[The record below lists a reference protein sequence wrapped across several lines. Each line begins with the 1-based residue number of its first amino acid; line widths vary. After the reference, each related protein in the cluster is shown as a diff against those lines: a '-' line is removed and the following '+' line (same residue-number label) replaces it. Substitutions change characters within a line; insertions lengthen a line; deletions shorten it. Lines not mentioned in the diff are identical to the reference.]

1 MFKSKK
7 VSKFQFPDR
16 RPLSVRIK
24 DFFLSLLFWKGRK
37 KGMVHTRDI
46 TLDDIRQ
53 VFFPKGFSETYSY
66 LGYVPSSNVLTPIH
80 GLVMAM
86 DAAARPTWCPRWF
99 LRFLN
104 LFGNDLSS
112 VRIRNHTLH
121 NLFIRITEGIRF
133 QDYKCKWSHYD
144 LRISIQAPK
153 YLQDIA
159 DGIEIIT
166 YRIGRRQEL
175 IDEIKS
181 RQKDFDK
188 LHMSISGL
196 EAHLESLSEEKYQS
210 PEIQP

>member
-7 VSKFQFPDR
+7 VSKFHFPDR
-16 RPLSVRIK
+16 RPPSVRIK
-24 DFFLSLLFWKGRK
+24 DFFLSFLFWKGRK
-37 KGMVHTRDI
+37 KGMIHTRDI

-66 LGYVPSSNVLTPIH
+66 LGYVPSSDVLSPIH

-86 DAAARPTWCPRWF
+86 DAAARPAWCPRWF

-121 NLFIRITEGIRF
+121 NLFIRITGGIRF
-133 QDYKCKWSHYD
+133 QDYKYKWSHYD
-144 LRISIQAPK
+144 LRISIEAPK

-159 DGIEIIT
+159 DGIELVT

-196 EAHLESLSEEKYQS
+196 EAHLESLSEEKS
-210 PEIQP
+210 